1 MTLQNPYEVPLSA
14 VEAPPQSSGEI
25 PDSLVHDMQVTRTW
39 VRLLSILAFILTGLL
54 MIGGV
59 GVMIAGSFSKELPS
73 WAGAIY
79 LVFAAVYVP
88 PALFLHRYAS
98 ALTGFLSEQTVA
110 RLGVALAHQKSFWRF
125 IGICAALLLI
135 LYGLAMAAVMVGA
148 FAAFEARPASP

>member
-54 MIGGV
+54 IIGGV
-59 GVMIAGSFSKELPS
+59 GMMIAGSFSKELPS

-88 PALFLHRYAS
+88 RPCFCIATR
-98 ALTGFLSEQTVA
+98 A
-110 RLGVALAHQKSFWRF
+110 RSPVFCPSGRSR
-125 IGICAALLLI
+125 GSGSLLLI
-135 LYGLAMAAVMVGA
+135 RSPSGA
-148 FAAFEARPASP
+148 SSASAPRSCSSSTASRWPP